1 MSNANKIQKN
11 EGQRMKN
18 ITLLLFFAISTNALA
33 QTYRC
38 TTVDGRTVFTDVK
51 CPEAAQSEA
60 IEVHENVLDYS
71 EKREYQNRKEKEEE
85 INSERSRLETLQQR
99 PMVSSASSSTNNREC
114 EQARR
119 ALEIEQH
126 SSFKDKSKIQTLSA
140 KLDIVCNMQESPDFN
155 CQTALRNYEVETAS
169 KDYGRMQ
176 TARTEAERACGQ
188 ASAIPV
194 TPAVKARPQHQ
205 QAPSGGPCTPAAGG
219 IVCQD
224 GFYPSVAG
232 GYVSPKGDFCA
243 DAAGGVACPNHFIPK

>member
-1 MSNANKIQKN
+1 MQTKSKKN

-51 CPEAAQSEA
+51 CPEAAKSEA
-60 IEVHENVLDYS
+60 IQVHENVLDYS
-71 EKREYQNRKEKEEE
+71 AKREYQNRKEKEEA
-85 INSERSRLETLQQR
+85 INTERSRLEILQQR
-99 PMVSSASSSTNNREC
+99 PLVSSPSSSTNNREC
-114 EQARR
+114 EQARHS
-119 ALEIEQH
+119 LEIEQQ
-126 SSFKDKSKIQTLSA
+126 SSFKDKNKIQTLSA

-155 CQTALRNYEVETAS
+155 CRTALRNYEVETAS
-169 KDYGRMQ
+169 KDIGRMQ
-176 TARTEAERACGQ
+176 TARSEAEKACGQ
-188 ASAIPV
+188 ASTVPV
-194 TPAVKARPQHQ
+194 MPVVKARPQHQ
-205 QAPSGGPCTPAAGG
+205 QAPSVGSCTPAAGG
-219 IVCQD
+219 MACPD